1 MPEKSLKTIAK
12 NVREARI
19 KAGLTQSELGTKAD
33 ISTNYISRIERAD
46 ASPTT
51 DVLERIVK
59 ALKVKSST
67 ILPF

>member
-19 KAGLTQSELGTKAD
+19 NAGLTQSELGKKAD

-51 DVLERIVK
+51 DVLERIVT

>member
-19 KAGLTQSELGTKAD
+19 NAGLTQSGLGKKAD

>member
-19 KAGLTQSELGTKAD
+19 SAGLTQSELGKKAD